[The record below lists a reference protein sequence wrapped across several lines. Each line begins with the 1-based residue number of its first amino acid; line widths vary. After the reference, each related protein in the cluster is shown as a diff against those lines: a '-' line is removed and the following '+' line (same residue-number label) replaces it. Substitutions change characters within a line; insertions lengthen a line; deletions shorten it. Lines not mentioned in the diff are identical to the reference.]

1 MVQGS
6 MNKCLALW
14 PVKPQVG
21 SGGVRKREKKSTI
34 PFEDVANE
42 IGKLTPAE
50 EVIDRHAANGNDQ
63 LRSYDVKFTSEKWR
77 TQSALRRGGDAIPA
91 AVSLSRVTLGDRG
104 YVLHRPEVIFL
115 PAGLFKPLE

>member
-6 MNKCLALW
+6 MNECLTLR

-21 SGGVRKREKKSTI
+21 PGGVRKREHKSTI
-34 PFEDVANE
+34 LFENVANE
-42 IGKLTPAE
+42 IGKSTPAE
-50 EVIDRHAANGNDQ
+50 EVIDRHTTNGNDQ
-63 LRSYDVKFTSEKWR
+63 LRSYNVKFTSEKWR
-77 TQSALRRGGDAIPA
+77 TQFVLRRSGN
-91 AVSLSRVTLGDRG
+91 AVPTRAPLPWVTLGDRG

>member
-6 MNKCLALW
+6 MNKCLTLR

-21 SGGVRKREKKSTI
+21 SGGVRKREYKSTI

-50 EVIDRHAANGNDQ
+50 EVIDRHTTNGNDQ
-63 LRSYDVKFTSEKWR
+63 LRLYNVKFTSEKWR
-77 TQSALRRGGDAIPA
+77 TQFPFLCCGDAVPA

-104 YVLHRPEVIFL
+104 YILRLPEVIFL
-115 PAGLFKPLE
+115 PACLFKPLE